1 MLDISISS
9 GSFSFFCWHFS
20 MNIYAL
26 KQACSRTL
34 PDTLQ
39 TFCEL
44 LSTVSSHPW
53 DYYHYSVLYHSI
65 AKLNEAVFFYFFH
78 NLSSFSLCLC
88 LCSSFVLYQSI
99 SHCKYYS
106 FILLSFHRTF
116 CSWKSLF
123 EYSNCWK
130 LMNMLQS
137 QHEINCVL
145 FTLKIHIAQ
154 SVMFVLIIFIY
165 KTNTLLCLLYDFNFN
180 LVCNADAQ
188 RDCVCLIRSTT
199 AT

>member
-65 AKLNEAVFFYFFH
+65 AKLNEAVFFISSTISAVSLFVCVSVLHLYYI
-78 NLSSFSLCLC
+78 NPSVIASITLSSCYLSTAPFAHE
-88 LCSSFVLYQSI
+88 
-99 SHCKYYS
+99 SHYLNTV
-106 FILLSFHRTF
+106 IVG
-116 CSWKSLF
+116 SWWTCFKVNMKSTVF
-123 EYSNCWK
+123 
-130 LMNMLQS
+130 
-137 QHEINCVL
+137 
-145 FTLKIHIAQ
+145 
-154 SVMFVLIIFIY
+154 
-165 KTNTLLCLLYDFNFN
+165 CLLWKYTSHK
-180 LVCNADAQ
+180 VW
-188 RDCVCLIRSTT
+188 CLSW
-199 AT
+199 